1 MLGLSHRE
9 DAGASVEEIDDVL
22 MSLVDS
28 LDRSADPF
36 DRLRIRES
44 IDVYLDQRIVAM
56 ARQGGQ
62 AD

>member
-44 IDVYLDQRIVAM
+44 IDVYLDQRLVAM
-56 ARQGGQ
+56 AHQGGQ

>member
-44 IDVYLDQRIVAM
+44 IDVYLDQRLVAM
-56 ARQGGQ
+56 PHQGGQ

>member
-44 IDVYLDQRIVAM
+44 IDVYLDRRLEAM
-56 ARQGGQ
+56 AQQGGR